1 MTSSKRRRTPTSI
14 LSDMEFNEEHIDS
27 ANGPRDVCVV
37 GRFAPSPSGRM
48 HLGNIFS
55 ALMAWL
61 SVRSQGGR
69 MVLRI
74 EDLDTRCHNP
84 LWSDLFIE
92 DLRWLG
98 LDWDEG
104 PFYQR
109 DRTSLYEDAL
119 KKLIA
124 SGLTYPCFCTRA
136 ELHAASAPHASDGT
150 PIYAGTCR
158 HLSPAEVAQRTAV
171 RPPATRLRVPEANSP
186 FDTIEFVDGVYGEQ
200 CESLSSE
207 CGDFLIRRSDGIFA
221 YQLAVVVDDAAMGVT
236 EVVRGNDLLSS
247 TPRQMY
253 LQHLLGYPHPHYA
266 HVPLL
271 VAADGRRLSKRRS
284 RLRHG
289 RASRTIWLARS
300 TFGIHRASRRHRPR
314 CQAAQRSRT
323 GRAVLL
329 GRYPSTSR
337 RYRHR
342 ALASERVAS
351 APHSL
356 GFESPCSFKT
366 EKGRPGGRPF
376 QVKLAESWGFRHAC
390 ACRTAAALTRLAC
403 CAGQRLRVAS
413 APHSLGF
420 ESPCSFKTEKGRP
433 GGRPFQVKLAES
445 WGFEP
450 QMPFWGILA

>member
-1 MTSSKRRRTPTSI
+1 
-14 LSDMEFNEEHIDS
+14 MELNEEHI
-27 ANGPRDVCVV
+27 GCMGEPRNTPVV

-61 SVRSQGGR
+61 SARSQGGR

-74 EDLDTRCHNP
+74 EDLDARCHNP

-109 DRTSLYEDAL
+109 DRTALYEEAL
-119 KKLIA
+119 DRLVA

-158 HLSPAEVAQRTAV
+158 GLSPAEISRRAAA
-171 RPPATRLRVPEANSP
+171 RPPATRLRVPRVEDDS
-186 FDTIEFVDGVYGEQ
+186 DVVEFVDRVYGAQ
-200 CESLSSE
+200 CEALAAE

-221 YQLAVVVDDAAMGVT
+221 YQLAVVVDDAAMGIT

-253 LQHLLGYPHPHYA
+253 LQNLLGYPHPRYA

-271 VAADGRRLSKRRS
+271 VAADGRRLSKRDHDCS
-284 RLRHG
+284 MDELRE
-289 RASRTIWLARS
+289 R
-300 TFGIHRASRRHRPR
+300 FGSPEA
-314 CQAAQRSRT
+314 
-323 GRAVLL
+323 LL
-329 GRYPSTSR
+329 GYIAHLAGIAPDAEPRSATELVELFSWDAIR
-337 RYRHR
+337 AHR
-342 ALASERVAS
+342 DDIVIAS
-351 APHSL
+351 
-356 GFESPCSFKT
+356 
-366 EKGRPGGRPF
+366 
-376 QVKLAESWGFRHAC
+376 
-390 ACRTAAALTRLAC
+390 
-403 CAGQRLRVAS
+403 
-413 APHSLGF
+413 
-420 ESPCSFKTEKGRP
+420 
-433 GGRPFQVKLAES
+433 
-445 WGFEP
+445 
-450 QMPFWGILA
+450 